1 MCPLV
6 SDGVAGSETGVQ
18 MDVGF
23 GTQLFMKPAE
33 CQSQLTYPV
42 VKNTKTEKHRETTS
56 TARGEGKPEK
66 ESQRRFSRQDK
77 TN

>member
-1 MCPLV
+1 
-6 SDGVAGSETGVQ
+6 